1 MIHLG
6 QYLDFTPIST
16 IVQSEKSTML
26 ANPVSM
32 NSDLGRPILD
42 KDNIINVRDGESL
55 YRQCIKLRR
64 RLSGVPGFR
73 PFLSDMEQREQ
84 EGADPVSSLWQ
95 CFRSGMPLLTI
106 YNASNPEEGDL
117 HINTNLPEKKWG
129 KEAAFLFIK
138 SCMQQMKIPTQDT
151 FTVSELYS
159 DNTTGFIKVIKL
171 VDRVLDILQLSG
183 KLHPSTDSEDSRDG
197 TDSTASSTDK
207 PPKSMTRRQ
216 HILKELVE
224 TERQYV
230 HHLQNLQSLKKEL
243 EEVGA
248 LKGDSIHDIFL
259 NLNNI
264 LDFAQ
269 RFLIRVEQQNELPDS
284 QQNWGAMFI
293 HYKDPFRQ
301 YEPFIA
307 NQRRCEITCQRE
319 WDKMVATSRASISR
333 QMLANPS
340 ILNGFLLKPFQRLTK
355 YPLLLKD
362 LQKQTEDPIL
372 KNDLDGAIHVIQDVL
387 NQADLTLDKE
397 SRDDALQDLQERIDD
412 WKTLQLQTFGELLLL
427 GTFNV
432 MKEGSIRSEEK
443 EYHIYLFHRILIMCK
458 DVNAQK
464 SKNKMSSRP
473 AVSLRG
479 KPRMNLKGRIYLTN
493 VTNITPSS
501 SPGNYSLQ
509 ISWKGEPTSVE
520 TFVIK
525 FKNDE
530 TLRKW
535 QNTVEIQ
542 RTSCLVEAK
551 GRGTSDTQLHSL
563 AGMQMEN
570 PYAANYDED
579 DDVPRFS
586 NYSGSTYVGSMGGAH
601 YSEFSM
607 SRNASSTSLRS
618 RSATG
623 GSGGST
629 NPHLSQGRRVP
640 TGDMGALPP
649 LNTRVPLQPGGEYQG
664 ESYFSPIDRDTPPGS
679 ASTRSSAQSAFPGYH
694 RGQPSMTGLPPGV
707 ENYRNTAP
715 AMPRNVQG
723 NPYLARQA
731 PGQRPSLPPNAAQSA
746 HMNRMRSASSPDIHP
761 NVQSSRKY
769 TSGEGIPNVPPI
781 PSYVTNQMPGPNR
794 SQNNSPNNGGPFP
807 IRTTTPMQYAAYPGP
822 RPLLPSHNYTYDQSY
837 NQDPRKPGHAPSLS
851 TGRPLSP
858 IPAADPADSDNYM
871 PSQLKAKVCYED
883 NYVSMIIPSNIHF
896 RSLTDRIDAKLSR
909 FTNHSIASGSVRL
922 RYRDE
927 DGDFI
932 LIDSDEGVHEALLDW
947 RDAHL
952 ESGGQN
958 NELLLFAQATGA
970 DEGVAD

>member
-1 MIHLG
+1 M
-6 QYLDFTPIST
+6 F
-16 IVQSEKSTML
+16 
-26 ANPVSM
+26 
-32 NSDLGRPILD
+32 D
-42 KDNIINVRDGESL
+42 KDNIINARDGESL

-73 PFLSDMEQREQ
+73 PYLDEMEQREV

-117 HINTNLPEKKWG
+117 QINTNLPEKKWG

-183 KLHPSTDSEDSRDG
+183 KLQTSTDSEDSRDEPEATPG
-197 TDSTASSTDK
+197 TTVK
-207 PPKSMTRRQ
+207 HPKSRRQ
-216 HILKELVE
+216 HILKELVD

-230 HHLQNLQSLKKEL
+230 AHLQNLQLLKKEL
-243 EEVGA
+243 EEVGV
-248 LKGDSIHDIFL
+248 LKGDSIHNIFL

-269 RFLIRVEQQNELPDS
+269 RFLIRVEQQYELPDS

-307 NQRRCEITCQRE
+307 NQRRCEITCNQE
-319 WDKMVATSRASISR
+319 WDKMVATSRSSHAR
-333 QMLANPS
+333 QMLANPT

-355 YPLLLKD
+355 YPLLLND
-362 LQKQTEDPIL
+362 LKKQLEDETL
-372 KNDLDGAIHVIQDVL
+372 KSDLDGAVAVIQDVL
-387 NQADLTLDKE
+387 NQADASIDKE
-397 SRDDALQDLQERIDD
+397 TRDEALQDLQERIDD
-412 WKTLQLQTFGELLLL
+412 WKTLQLQSFGELLLL

-458 DVNAQK
+458 DVNAAK
-464 SKNKMSSRP
+464 SKNKISQRP
-473 AVSLRG
+473 NTSLRG

-493 VTNITPSS
+493 VTNVTPSS

-530 TLRKW
+530 TLKKW
-535 QNTVEIQ
+535 QNMIETQ
-542 RTSCLVEAK
+542 RSSCLMEAK
-551 GRGTSDTQLHSL
+551 QRGTSDTQLHSL

-570 PYAANYDED
+570 PYANYDDED
-579 DDVPRFS
+579 DIPRMS
-586 NYSGSTYVGSMGGAH
+586 NYSGSTYVGMGGAY

-623 GSGGST
+623 GSGGNG
-629 NPHLSQGRRVP
+629 NPHLSQGRSRVP
-640 TGDMGALPP
+640 TGDMGLPP
-649 LNTRVPLQPGGEYQG
+649 LNTRVPPQSNGDYPPN

-679 ASTRSSAQSAFPGYH
+679 ASTRSSSQSAFPGFH
-694 RGQPSMTGLPPGV
+694 RGHPSVTGLPPGV

-715 AMPRNVQG
+715 AMARNAQG
-723 NPYLARQA
+723 NPYLSRQG
-731 PGQRPSLPPNAAQSA
+731 PGSRPSLPPNAVQSA
-746 HMNRMRSASSPDIHP
+746 QMNRMRSASSPDIHP
-761 NVQSSRKY
+761 NVQASRKY

-781 PSYVTNQMPGPNR
+781 PSYVTQKMPGPNR
-794 SQNNSPNNGGPFP
+794 SQNNSPSNGGPMP
-807 IRTTTPMQYAAYPGP
+807 IRTTTPTQYAPQHGA
-822 RPLLPSHNYTYDQSY
+822 RPPMPSHNYTYDQSY

-858 IPAADPADSDNYM
+858 IPAAVSESDNYM

-883 NYVSMIIPSNIHF
+883 NYVSMIIPSNIQF

-932 LIDSDEGVHEALLDW
+932 LIDSDEGVHEALIDW
-947 RDAHL
+947 REAHL
-952 ESGGQN
+952 ASGGQN
-958 NELLLFAQATGA
+958 NELLLFAQATGL
-970 DEGVAD
+970 DEQDG